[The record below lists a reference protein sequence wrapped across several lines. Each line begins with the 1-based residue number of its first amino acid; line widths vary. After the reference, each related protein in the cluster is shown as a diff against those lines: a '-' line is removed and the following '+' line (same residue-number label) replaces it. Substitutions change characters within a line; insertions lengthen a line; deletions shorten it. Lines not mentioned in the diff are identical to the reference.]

1 MTTQT
6 STLAVHTT
14 FVLERSYPQAPERVF
29 SAFAQPER
37 KRLWYAEGDHEI
49 QEFEMDFRAGGS
61 ERFGYRFKEGHPIA
75 GSEIANESTYHQI
88 VPDERIVMTA
98 RMSLNGKP
106 ILVQL
111 LTIEFVRAGQGTDL
125 VLTNQGTYL
134 DWEGGPQMIEAGWRG
149 LMDRLQTYL
158 AQ

>member
-1 MTTQT
+1 
-6 STLAVHTT
+6 
-14 FVLERSYPQAPERVF
+14 
-29 SAFAQPER
+29 
-37 KRLWYAEGDHEI
+37 
-49 QEFEMDFRAGGS
+49 MDFRAGGS

-75 GSEIANESTYHQI
+75 GSEIANEGAYHQI
-88 VPDERIVMTA
+88 VPDGRIVMTA

-111 LTIEFVRAGQGTDL
+111 LTIEFVRAGKGTDL

-149 LMDRLQTYL
+149 LIDRLQTYL